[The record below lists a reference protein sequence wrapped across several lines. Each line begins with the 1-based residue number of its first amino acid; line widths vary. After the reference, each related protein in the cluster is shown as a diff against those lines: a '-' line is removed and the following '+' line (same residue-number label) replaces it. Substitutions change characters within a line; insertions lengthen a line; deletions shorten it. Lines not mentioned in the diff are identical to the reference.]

1 MWKTT
6 TVILVLTIAIALLLR
21 NNPIDV
27 PDLPETF
34 WGPEKNKEAS
44 KDIRSFVINVPKS
57 VIDDLNERLEKKR
70 ELVKPL
76 EDVEWTY
83 GISTIYLNDILEH
96 WRTKYNWSERQA
108 LLNKYPQY
116 ITNIQGLDIHFYR
129 VKPHIPSDR
138 KNIKVLPLLITHGWP
153 GSVVEFQKIIPILT
167 TPRPDRDFVFEVI
180 APSLPG
186 YGFSQAA
193 VRPGLGPAQI
203 SVIFKNLMLRL
214 GFNKFYA
221 QGGDWGSII
230 TKNLGSFFPDK
241 ILGVHMN
248 MCSTLDRSA
257 TFWWLLGTLVPQL
270 VVENQYYSRMYPLS
284 DHMSRLLEESGYMHI
299 QASKPD
305 TIGTAVAA
313 SPVGLAAYILEKFST
328 WTNKE
333 YKFRPDGGLLEKYTL
348 DELLDNVMLYWV
360 TNSLTTSVRIYA
372 EQFTKKHMSSRID
385 ELPVDVPAA
394 CAIFPHEIAYQPESL
409 LRNTFLNL
417 IQFNHLPR
425 GGHFAA
431 FEEPGLLADDIFE
444 FVSKTEDIRKK
455 ASANKDVPNT
465 GKKIKEPTK
474 I

>member
-6 TVILVLTIAIALLLR
+6 TVILVLTIGIAFLFR

-34 WGPEKNKEAS
+34 WGPEKNKGAS
-44 KDIRSFVINVPKS
+44 KEIRSFAITIPKS
-57 VIDDLNERLEKKR
+57 EIDDLNERLAKKR
-70 ELVKPL
+70 KLVEPL
-76 EDVEWTY
+76 EDVAWTY
-83 GISTIYLNDILEH
+83 GISTTYLNNIIEH
-96 WRTKYNWSERQA
+96 WHTKYNWTERQA

-116 ITNIQGLDIHFYR
+116 ITNIQGLDIHFYH
-129 VKPHIPSDR
+129 VAPHIPPDR

-167 TPRPDRDFVFEVI
+167 TPRADRDFVFEVI

-186 YGFSQAA
+186 YGFSQPA
-193 VRPGLGPAQI
+193 VRPGLGPPQI
-203 SVIFKNLMLRL
+203 SVILKNLMLRL
-214 GFNKFYA
+214 GFKKFYA

-230 TKNLGSFFPDK
+230 TTHLGSLFPNNT
-241 ILGVHMN
+241 LGVHLN
-248 MCSTLDRSA
+248 MCSSSVKSSLL
-257 TFWWLLGTLVPQL
+257 WWLIGAFIPQL
-270 VVENQYYSRMYPLS
+270 VVDNQHYSRMYPLS
-284 DHMSRLLEESGYMHI
+284 DHLSYLIEETGYMHI

-333 YKFRPDGGLLEKYTL
+333 YKTRLDGGLLEKYTL
-348 DELLDNVMLYWV
+348 DELLDNIMIYWL
-360 TNSLTTSVRIYA
+360 TNSLTTSVRLYS
-372 EQFTKKHMSSRID
+372 EQFNKKHMSSRID
-385 ELPVDVPAA
+385 ELPVNVPTA
-394 CAIFPHEIAYQPESL
+394 CAAFPHELAYQSESL
-409 LRNTFLNL
+409 LRDKFTNL

-444 FVSKTEDIRKK
+444 FVSKTENIRKK
-455 ASANKDVPNT
+455 ADNKDVPNT